1 LQKAIS
7 WLKFELIAKYKK
19 ENMKTFLV
27 VGGTSGIGLETTKIL
42 SKENRVIV
50 LSRTNR
56 NLDGINN
63 VEFHPADVTKSVE
76 ELPEINDSIDGLV
89 YCPGTINL
97 KPLKSL
103 KLEDFQ
109 NDFEINLLGAIKVI
123 NKYFNNLKSAGKSS
137 LVLFSTVAV
146 QTGMPYHASVA
157 SSKGAV
163 EGLTRTLAAEFAPN
177 IRVNCIAPSIT
188 NTPLAEKLL
197 NNEVKF
203 KASEDRHPLKRIGSA
218 DEIAK
223 TVEFLLSSSTG
234 FITGQIVKVD
244 GGISSLKIL

>member
-1 LQKAIS
+1 MTIGK
-7 WLKFELIAKYKK
+7 
-19 ENMKTFLV
+19 NMKTFLV
-27 VGGTSGIGLETTKIL
+27 VGGTSGIGLETTKLL
-42 SKENRVIV
+42 SQNNRVIV

-56 NLDGINN
+56 NLEGINN
-63 VEFHPADVTKSVE
+63 VEFHSADVTKSVD
-76 ELPEINDSIDGLV
+76 ELPSIAEKIDGLV

-109 NDFEINLLGAIKVI
+109 NDFEVNLLGAVKVI
-123 NKYFNNLKSAGKSS
+123 NKYFNNLRSAEKASI
-137 LVLFSTVAV
+137 VLFSTVAV

-197 NNEVKF
+197 NNETNV

-218 DEIAK
+218 EEIAQ
-223 TVEFLLSSSTG
+223 TVEFLLSEKSG
-234 FITGQIVKVD
+234 FITGQIIKVD
-244 GGISSLKIL
+244 GGISSIKTI

>member
-1 LQKAIS
+1 MLNEVKS
-7 WLKFELIAKYKK
+7 RESG
-19 ENMKTFLV
+19 KTYLV
-27 VGGTSGIGLETTKIL
+27 VGGTSGIGLETTKLL
-42 SKENRVIV
+42 SQNNRVIV

-56 NLDGINN
+56 NLDGQNN
-63 VEFHPADVTKSVE
+63 VEFHSADVTKSID
-76 ELPEINDSIDGLV
+76 ELPSIAEKIDGLI

-109 NDFEINLLGAIKVI
+109 NDFEVNLIGAFKII
-123 NKYFNNLKSAGKSS
+123 NKYFSNLKSAEKASI
-137 LVLFSTVAV
+137 VLFSTVAV

-157 SSKGAV
+157 ASKGAV
-163 EGLTRTLAAEFAPN
+163 EGLTRSLAAEFAPN

-197 NNEVKF
+197 NNETKL

-218 DEIAK
+218 EEIAK
-223 TVEFLLSSSTG
+223 TVEFLLSTSSG
-234 FITGQIVKVD
+234 FITGQILKVD
-244 GGISSLKIL
+244 GGISSVKSI

>member
-1 LQKAIS
+1 MQT
-7 WLKFELIAKYKK
+7 Y
-19 ENMKTFLV
+19 LV
-27 VGGTSGIGLETTKIL
+27 IGCTSGIGLETTKLL
-42 SKENRVIV
+42 SQNNRVIV

-63 VEFHPADVTKSVE
+63 VEFHPADVTKSVD
-76 ELPEINDSIDGLV
+76 ELPQINDPIDGIV

-109 NDFEINLLGAIKVI
+109 NDFEVNLIGAFKII
-123 NKYFNNLKSAGKSS
+123 NKYFSNLKSAEKASI
-137 LVLFSTVAV
+137 VLFSTVAV

-157 SSKGAV
+157 ASKGAV
-163 EGLTRTLAAEFAPN
+163 EGLTRSLAAEFAPN

-197 NNEVKF
+197 NNETKL

-218 DEIAK
+218 EEIAK
-223 TVEFLLSSSTG
+223 TVEFLLSNSSG

-244 GGISSLKIL
+244 GGISSVKSI